1 MNENMPNGEVNLG
14 GVNANMA
21 GNAGNELPA
30 KVSIWTKIK
39 DFLFQDV
46 ENMELVLTP
55 REQKFIDFWTQE
67 VTIDKAYNFLF
78 QEIKFK

>member
-1 MNENMPNGEVNLG
+1 MNENIPNGEVNLG
-14 GVNANMA
+14 GICENLT
-21 GNAGNELPA
+21 GNVGNELPA
-30 KVSIWTKIK
+30 KVSVWTKIK

-46 ENMELVLTP
+46 RSMKLELTP
-55 REQKFIDFWTQE
+55 REKKFVDFWTQE